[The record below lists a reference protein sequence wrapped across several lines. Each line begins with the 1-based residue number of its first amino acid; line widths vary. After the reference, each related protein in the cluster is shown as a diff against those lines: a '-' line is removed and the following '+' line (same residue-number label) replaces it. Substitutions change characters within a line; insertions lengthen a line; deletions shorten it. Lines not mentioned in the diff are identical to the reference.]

1 MFIHIL
7 ITGRRTHG
15 TAVQFSLFETGSVC
29 VKELKENVLC
39 MDMFEY
45 IASLS
50 FVLVFVRGRK
60 SLWIVWMTT
69 ESCGIRSE
77 RVRLFACAVHVCR
90 KDRHVQVGRTPHIIV
105 LSGHFP
111 QRTIVPLQPSHA
123 PFGIPWHVHV
133 PSYFISLFTFITL
146 AEALVSILMIDF
158 IIVKIDSPGLQDMP
172 FECAMEKN
180 ALHVL
185 RRMCFSYVR
194 Y

>member
-60 SLWIVWMTT
+60 SL
-69 ESCGIRSE
+69 
-77 RVRLFACAVHVCR
+77 
-90 KDRHVQVGRTPHIIV
+90 
-105 LSGHFP
+105 
-111 QRTIVPLQPSHA
+111 
-123 PFGIPWHVHV
+123 
-133 PSYFISLFTFITL
+133 
-146 AEALVSILMIDF
+146 
-158 IIVKIDSPGLQDMP
+158 
-172 FECAMEKN
+172 
-180 ALHVL
+180 
-185 RRMCFSYVR
+185 
-194 Y
+194 